1 MNFAKLKTLGL
12 AAVVATSVL
21 VPVAYAAGIFQGY
34 PIVGS
39 GSFCTSTNSQQTTTT
54 VPGGAYSNSQCTTT
68 TPAGPTTLTG
78 AENFPMDTHVANG
91 GGPETVLM
99 PSTMIANGFGN
110 TTIATTT
117 GTTAAVV
124 AADAV
129 STYIYA
135 GAGAATYTSF
145 KLPPN
150 PIQNQKFCLV
160 NAGSGIL
167 TTTAIAVGTSGQ
179 SIVQGAAVTSI
190 PVQVASGAQT
200 TVTNASACWVYNVSN
215 TSWYRLS

>member
-1 MNFAKLKTLGL
+1 MNSTLKKLGL
-12 AAVVATSVL
+12 GAVIACSVL
-21 VPVAYAAGIFQGY
+21 VPVAYASGIFQGF

-39 GSFCTSTNSQQTTTT
+39 ASFCTSQNSQ
-54 VPGGAYSNSQCTTT
+54 SNSNTTPGTIPSGNCTTT

-78 AENFPMDTHVANG
+78 LEVLPMDTGVLNG
-91 GGPETVLM
+91 AGPATVLV
-99 PSTMIANGFGN
+99 PSVSIANGFGG

-124 AADAV
+124 AADAI
-129 STYIYA
+129 STYVYA
-135 GAGAATYTSF
+135 GAGTATYTSF

-179 SIVQGAAVTSI
+179 SIVGGAAPSSI
-190 PVQVASGAQT
+190 PVQVASGAQA
-200 TVTNASACWVYNVSN
+200 TVTNASVCYIYNVSN
-215 TSWYRLS
+215 TSWYRIQ